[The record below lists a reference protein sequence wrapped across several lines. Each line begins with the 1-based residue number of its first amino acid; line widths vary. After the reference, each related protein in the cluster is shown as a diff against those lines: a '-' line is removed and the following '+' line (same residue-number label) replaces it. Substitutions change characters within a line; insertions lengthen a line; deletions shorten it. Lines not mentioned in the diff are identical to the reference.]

1 MKFGPFSTDENGSRT
16 DAYDSIRIHPRLSV
30 ACFHTLWPGDLLE
43 IPRNRRGMVVAQGT
57 AIAFVPTKLG
67 RGRQKEEEEMLW
79 TIFVILLVLWLL
91 GVVSSYTVGG
101 FIHILLVLALV
112 VLLINI
118 IGGRRTIV

>member
-1 MKFGPFSTDENGSRT
+1 
-16 DAYDSIRIHPRLSV
+16 
-30 ACFHTLWPGDLLE
+30 
-43 IPRNRRGMVVAQGT
+43 
-57 AIAFVPTKLG
+57 
-67 RGRQKEEEEMLW
+67 MLW

-118 IGGRRTIV
+118 IGGRRPVV